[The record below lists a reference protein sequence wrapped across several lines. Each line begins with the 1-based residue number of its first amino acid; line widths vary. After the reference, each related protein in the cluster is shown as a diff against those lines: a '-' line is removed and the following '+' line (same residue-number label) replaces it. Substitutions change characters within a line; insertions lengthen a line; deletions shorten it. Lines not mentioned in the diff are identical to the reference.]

1 MRIAP
6 EGWIVIVPFV
16 AALALLAGGAYWL
29 IGLFSLPLLIVAALL
44 IFWAFWFFRDPVRTT
59 PQTVGL
65 IFSPADGKVIK
76 VDRAPLPPEVA
87 QEYRR
92 HAGLPP
98 SGPGS
103 DQPVILPRI
112 VIFLNLL
119 NVHVNRVPTSGKVLS
134 LLYRPGM
141 FLNAGVDKASTD
153 NERSSAIMRDS
164 SNRLIVFIQ
173 ISGLIARRI
182 VNHLREGQSVVAGE
196 RFGLIRFGSRAE
208 VFLPEGSEM
217 LVRVGEHVVAG
228 QSQMARLPAAPAGV
242 VTAATARTT
251 VQAGAN
257 G

>member
-1 MRIAP
+1 VRIAP

-16 AALALLAGGAYWL
+16 LFVALLAGGAFWL
-29 IGLFSLPLLIVAALL
+29 LGLFSLPLLVAAGLL
-44 IFWAFWFFRDPVRTT
+44 MFWALWFFRDPVRTT
-59 PQTVGL
+59 PQTLGM

-76 VDRAPLPPEVA
+76 VDFAPLPPEVA
-87 QEYRR
+87 AEYRR
-92 HAGLPP
+92 HAGLATN
-98 SGPGS
+98 GAEGE
-103 DQPVILPRI
+103 QPVVLPRI

-217 LVRVGEHVVAG
+217 LVRVGDHVVAG
-228 QSQMARLPAAPAGV
+228 QSQMARLPATPAGV
-242 VTAATARTT
+242 SVVSPARQS
-251 VQAGAN
+251 VSAGASA
-257 G
+257 